1 MSAPILGLALPSAAD
16 ARAKIAALRM
26 RQRISALH
34 PHITTTA
41 AFVSAN
47 GKFTAPKI
55 HPKWEE
61 FVLVPM
67 DLTHLQSTSSQIID
81 LGGHIGS
88 HHPDLKVTVAQPIG
102 PAPALLNIVDSRL
115 RLATHRAHSQ
125 EIDALVLS
133 APDGG
138 DKRGAAMLSRMSRL
152 WSQHHHLPTRL
163 ATHGVQTRGIADV
176 VTDLR
181 REGRRHIAVGSLWVC
196 EDSATREHDRR
207 ARAAG
212 AEVVGAP
219 VEDDAHWAAW
229 AFQRYCSAALGMVA
243 SPEDSVP
250 E

>member
-1 MSAPILGLALPSAAD
+1 
-16 ARAKIAALRM
+16 
-26 RQRISALH
+26 
-34 PHITTTA
+34 
-41 AFVSAN
+41 
-47 GKFTAPKI
+47 
-55 HPKWEE
+55 
-61 FVLVPM
+61 
-67 DLTHLQSTSSQIID
+67 
-81 LGGHIGS
+81 
-88 HHPDLKVTVAQPIG
+88 
-102 PAPALLNIVDSRL
+102 
-115 RLATHRAHSQ
+115 
-125 EIDALVLS
+125 
-133 APDGG
+133 
-138 DKRGAAMLSRMSRL
+138 MLSRMSRL

-219 VEDDAHWAAW
+219 VEDDAHLAAW